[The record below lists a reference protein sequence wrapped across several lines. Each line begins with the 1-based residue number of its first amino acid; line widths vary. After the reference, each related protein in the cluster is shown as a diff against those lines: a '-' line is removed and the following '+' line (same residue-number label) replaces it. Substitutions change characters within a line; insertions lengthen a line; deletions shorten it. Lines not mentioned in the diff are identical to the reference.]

1 MIEEPGMF
9 SEGTELQPSGE
20 EGTWLRPK
28 MQTIEFSV
36 DEEDTKPTDNE
47 KRLETPDTSFD
58 DVDTLQTEE
67 FYYKY
72 SKPANGPSVYGKM
85 LPFFKKKNG
94 EGYYIYL
101 GPDCRTG
108 IIRAFFSILVV
119 ACHRQLL
126 CIRQVLHE
134 SAHPFLPNCQLS
146 TLRRT
151 DLLFPLAAVV
161 QPRFGHREKNRVSR
175 AYECLLREVRD
186 G

>member
-9 SEGTELQPSGE
+9 SEGTEMQPSGD

-72 SKPANGPSVYGKM
+72 SKPVNGVSVYGKM

-108 IIRAFFSILVV
+108 ITRAFLCILVV
-119 ACHRQLL
+119 TGHRQLL
-126 CIRQVLHE
+126 CICQVLHE
-134 SAHPFLPNCQLS
+134 LAHPILPNCQLL
-146 TLRRT
+146 TLRRA
-151 DLLFPLAAVV
+151 DLLVPVAPVI
-161 QPRFGHREKNRVSR
+161 QSR
-175 AYECLLREVRD
+175 ISH
-186 G
+186 